1 MTSMQ
6 KKNAQVFRLISKSLK
21 FVMIWRWKNRYNCID
36 CPWYPVEQSIT
47 NRTARIYS
55 DLFPLHFLAMIIPNF
70 ILHSTYGPLR
80 RCSLLRKKEGMAG
93 WKRCPNM
100 EHIISTTFYLE
111 ICYFY
116 ISQTKSSLNKI
127 VYKVVY
133 HHIIYMCDFLVNL
146 NDFFTI
152 VCMDFHE
159 DNGFHQICSR
169 PNNAIPGRYWSSWP
183 YDRLHVFSLKKKP

>member
-1 MTSMQ
+1 
-6 KKNAQVFRLISKSLK
+6 
-21 FVMIWRWKNRYNCID
+21 MIWRWKNRYNCID

-127 VYKVVY
+127 VYKIVY
-133 HHIIYMCDFLVNL
+133 HHIIYMCDFFVNL
-146 NDFFTI
+146 DDFFVV
-152 VCMDFHE
+152 VCTSFHE
-159 DNGFHQICSR
+159 SLVSTR
-169 PNNAIPGRYWSSWP
+169 YVPNIYHINYVKSCLRENQWNPNLP
-183 YDRLHVFSLKKKP
+183 NKVV